1 MHREVHKNTVPG
13 APTESVGP
21 ISLIVLARRKK
32 NDLEE
37 ECGGQFGRRVT
48 PKLGTHR
55 FPKFS
60 LALFSDKLSPW
71 DIEDN

>member
-13 APTESVGP
+13 APTDSVGP

-55 FPKFS
+55 FSSKN
-60 LALFSDKLSPW
+60 W
-71 DIEDN
+71 